1 MSETR
6 KIVVIGE
13 TGTGK
18 SSLCNVIAG
27 KPVTSDFFPVGHKL
41 DSKTWQTTVNPAKW
55 KGDGF
60 DIDIIDT
67 PGLDDPNGPQKD
79 DENIAEMI
87 KKLKELDHVHL
98 FFVIFNGEVP
108 RLSRTLMELLKIFRD
123 MFGPH
128 FLMNTVFGFSRWS
141 FDKRAIKTRQQ
152 QQKTE
157 ASLTEDLNNKLRE
170 NGFQLRK
177 DVPAVFIDSMYD
189 DECSKEKEE
198 FVQNMK
204 RLSVHAQTMDP
215 FPCSQF
221 QEGVQRDITNAK
233 KAEEEAKHAK
243 EKAEEELKVAEEK
256 AKRLKEKAEEEK
268 RKADKAEEKAR
279 NDAAKARADK
289 KRDDEIAKLN
299 MEKLQAEMMQMN
311 NQRLM
316 EVDRHKRELDDNY
329 GVCFQLTVEN
339 CTTKRLDPQGNTV
352 ESGLVSRAQVAV
364 TPGMT
369 EGMAGRKTAGAACGC
384 VGTVSW
390 KIGDTNRKLVVMY
403 SVPFNHDYYS
413 NVCAAGI
420 FALNATIDFDM
431 MYYKSENGFK
441 RKDFWKDLTALTYDK
456 DSMFVVTA
464 SMGSNHRPHIKVQL
478 KAKSL

>member
-1 MSETR
+1 
-6 KIVVIGE
+6 VIGE

-27 KPVTSDFFPVGHKL
+27 KPATSDFFPVGHEL
-41 DSKTWQTTVNPAKW
+41 DSKTWETTVNPAKW

-60 DIDIIDT
+60 DIEIIDT

-87 KKLKELDHVHL
+87 KKLKKLDHVHL

-279 NDAAKARADK
+279 NDAAKAKDDK
-289 KRDDEIAKLN
+289 KRDDEIAKIHTERLQAEIRHKEETAKHFK
-299 MEKLQAEMMQMN
+299 EKAEEEKGKADKAEEKARNDAAKARDDKKRDDEIAKINIERLQAEMRQKEN
-311 NQRLM
+311 HENKQRLM
-316 EVDRHKRELDDNY
+316 DLGTHKRELDDNY
-329 GVCFQLTVEN
+329 RVNFQLTLEN
-339 CTTKRLDPQGNTV
+339 CTTKHLDPQGITV
-352 ESGLVSRAQVAV
+352 KSGLVSRGV
-364 TPGMT
+364 
-369 EGMAGRKTAGAACGC
+369 R
-384 VGTVSW
+384 
-390 KIGDTNRKLVVMY
+390 DN
-403 SVPFNHDYYS
+403 
-413 NVCAAGI
+413 
-420 FALNATIDFDM
+420 
-431 MYYKSENGFK
+431 
-441 RKDFWKDLTALTYDK
+441 
-456 DSMFVVTA
+456 
-464 SMGSNHRPHIKVQL
+464 
-478 KAKSL
+478 